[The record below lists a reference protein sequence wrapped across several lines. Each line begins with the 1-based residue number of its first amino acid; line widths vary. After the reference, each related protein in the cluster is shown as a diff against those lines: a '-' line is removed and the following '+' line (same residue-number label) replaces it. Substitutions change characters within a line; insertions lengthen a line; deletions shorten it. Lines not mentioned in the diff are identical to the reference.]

1 VARVP
6 RNARRVA
13 PPRPGTRRSRRP
25 LVLLVVVVALA
36 ALGAVVASAATQ
48 TNDGKKDSARPRRY
62 YVGEVTCR
70 FVDYT
75 RQSVNRATGQKLPYR
90 VLETEIRYPTYSIDG
105 GAGAPASAKPF
116 ALIVFAH
123 GFSSL
128 PDWYK
133 PLLDVWVR
141 AGFVVA
147 APIFPETNANAVHLS
162 ANPVASEGD
171 DVNQPGDI
179 AFVIH
184 SLIADSR
191 ARSAACPT
199 LAGLIDASRIGIA
212 GQSDG
217 GETVAMAAYDPRYDS
232 HPGLNYRAVAVL
244 SGAEWTYPSSGPD
257 PYANHPSAPPLLVVQ
272 SATDACNPPQES
284 TKLYDDDASTTKWF
298 LEIFNAQHLAPYD
311 GRNAQAFAIV
321 ARTTT
326 RFFQFEVDGDGSGA
340 KLMKVGN
347 SESQVARL
355 TMGASAPPITPLTP
369 SIPACYVGI
378 EGLEP

>member
-1 VARVP
+1 MARVP
-6 RNARRVA
+6 RNVPRAV
-13 PPRPGTRRSRRP
+13 PPRPPARRSPRT
-25 LVLLVVVVALA
+25 LVFLLVVAALA
-36 ALGAVVASAATQ
+36 ALGAVVASAATHR
-48 TNDGKKDSARPRRY
+48 NDGKKDAARPRRY

-75 RQSVNRATGQKLPYR
+75 RPSVNQATGQTLPYR
-90 VLETEIRYPTYSIDG
+90 VLETEIRYPTYALDG
-105 GAGAPASAKPF
+105 GAGAPASPKPF
-116 ALIVFAH
+116 PLIVFAH
-123 GFSSL
+123 GFSSV

-147 APIFPETNANAVHLS
+147 APLFPETNAVAVQKSTNA
-162 ANPVASEGD
+162 AASEGD

-184 SLIADSR
+184 SMLADSR
-191 ARSAACPT
+191 VRAAACPK
-199 LAGLIDASRIGIA
+199 LDGLINSSRIGIA

-217 GETVAMAAYDPRYDS
+217 GETVAMAAYDSRYDS
-232 HPGLNYRAVAVL
+232 HPGIAYRAVAVL
-244 SGAEWTYPSSGPD
+244 SGAEWTYPSTGPD
-257 PYANHPSAPPLLVVQ
+257 PYANHPTAPPMLVVQ

-284 TKLYDDDASTTKWF
+284 TKLYDDDANLTKWF

-326 RFFQFEVDGDGSGA
+326 RFFQLEVDGVGDSA
-340 KLMKVGN
+340 KLMKVGD
-347 SESQVARL
+347 SEPQVARL
-355 TMGASAPPITPLTP
+355 TTGASAPAITPLTP
-369 SIPACYVGI
+369 SVPACYVGI